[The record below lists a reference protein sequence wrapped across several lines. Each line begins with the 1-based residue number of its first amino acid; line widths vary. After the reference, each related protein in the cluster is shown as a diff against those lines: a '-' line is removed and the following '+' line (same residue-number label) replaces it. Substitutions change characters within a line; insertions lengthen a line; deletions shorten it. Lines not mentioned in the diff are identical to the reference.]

1 MSRLDILLILLR
13 TAFGVVVPLSFVAI
27 LVWMER
33 RGAGF
38 FQDRAGPNRCNIMG
52 FRAAGLVQNLA
63 DGVKLMFKEDV
74 VPAHITHKFYFI
86 LAPVLVF
93 VTALLCFAVIP
104 FADALVVGGS
114 TYLMQPVPFDIGILW
129 FLAIVGFGVYGI
141 ILAGWSSHNK
151 YGVLGGL
158 RAASQV
164 ISYEIPMGLALVSL
178 LAVYGTVNLSEMAQ
192 FQGQLLFGFI
202 PMWGVVLQP
211 LGVIIFVIAAF
222 AETNRTPFDLAEG
235 ESEIVAGFHVEYSSM
250 KFALFFLGEYVA
262 MFVSSALIVTL
273 YFGSYQVPWL
283 ATETMIF
290 YAFEVGIALMISLPI
305 GAYLFAGWIRKNNKS
320 HYHRPNDPRR
330 REATVYIGLL
340 WLAVVLLEAV
350 LLGYL
355 LSAQSGI
362 ADRLLVLILQ
372 TVTFLI
378 KTTMMCFVYV
388 WVRWTLPR
396 FRYDQLQKIGWQK
409 LMPLALLNIFI
420 TSAVIVFF
428 GSRGTAL

>member
-1 MSRLDILLILLR
+1 MTPLDILIIVLR
-13 TAFGVVVPLSFVAI
+13 IAFGAFVPLSFVAV

-38 FQDRAGPNRCNIMG
+38 FQDRAGPNRCNVLG
-52 FRAAGLVQNLA
+52 FRAAGLIQNLA
-63 DGVKLMFKEDV
+63 DGVKLIFKEDV
-74 VPAHITHKFYFI
+74 VPGHIRHKFYFI
-86 LAPVLVF
+86 LAPMLVF
-93 VTALLCFAVIP
+93 FTAMLCFAVIP
-104 FADALVVGGS
+104 FADVLTIGDRE
-114 TYLMQPVPFDIGILW
+114 YIMQAIPMDVGILW

-158 RAASQV
+158 RAAAQV

-178 LAVYGTVNLSEMAQ
+178 LAVYGTVNMTEMAQ

-211 LGVIIFVIAAF
+211 LGVIIFIVAAF

-235 ESEIVAGFHVEYSSM
+235 ESEIVAGFHVEYSAM

-273 YFGSYQVPWL
+273 YFGSYQIPWFSTQTL
-283 ATETMIF
+283 IDNARPVVIL
-290 YAFEVGIALMISLPI
+290 LMLLTPVVT
-305 GAYLFAGWIRKNNKS
+305 YFFTGWIRRNNRS
-320 HYHRPNDPRR
+320 HYHRPNDPRV
-330 REATVYIGLL
+330 REANVYITII
-340 WLAVVLLEAV
+340 WMAVVTLEIV

-355 LSAQSGI
+355 IFAAGGT
-362 ADRLLVLILQ
+362 ADKLIVVVLQII
-372 TVTFLI
+372 TFLV

-420 TSAVIVFF
+420 TSAVIVSL
-428 GSRGTAL
+428 G